1 MFICFE
7 GGDGC
12 GKSTQQ
18 KLLAEYLQKK
28 GIETVLCNDPGG
40 TPLGYAVRDILLHR
54 DDISIDDRS
63 EMFLF
68 MAARAQL
75 VEEIIRPALEKGKTV
90 LSDRF
95 LLSNIV
101 YQGYAGGVG
110 IETLQITGQIATGGV
125 MPDLTLIF
133 DLPYQDAVKRMFDR
147 GKQDRMERKGERYH
161 QLVREGFLQYA
172 ESHSEQCHLEQCHSG
187 QYTVIDAAQPVKVI
201 AEQVQRI
208 VDDIAA
214 L

>member
-18 KLLAEYLQKK
+18 KLLSEYLQKK
-28 GIETVLCNDPGG
+28 GIETVLCQDPGG
-40 TPLGYAVRDILLHR
+40 TPLGCAVRDILLHR
-54 DDISIDDRS
+54 DDLCIDDRA

-68 MAARAQL
+68 MAARTQL
-75 VEEIIRPALEKGKTV
+75 VEEIIRPALEKGKFV

-110 IETLQITGQIATGGV
+110 IETLGSVGKIAVNGIT
-125 MPDLTLIF
+125 PDLILIF
-133 DLPYQDAVKRMFDR
+133 DLPYEQAVKRMTDR
-147 GKQDRMERKGERYH
+147 GKKDRMEQKSERYK
-161 QLVREGFLQYA
+161 QLVREGFLRYA
-172 ESHSEQCHLEQCHSG
+172 EEHPKLCI
-187 QYTVIDAAQPVKVI
+187 VIDAA
-201 AEQVQRI
+201 
-208 VDDIAA
+208 
-214 L
+214 